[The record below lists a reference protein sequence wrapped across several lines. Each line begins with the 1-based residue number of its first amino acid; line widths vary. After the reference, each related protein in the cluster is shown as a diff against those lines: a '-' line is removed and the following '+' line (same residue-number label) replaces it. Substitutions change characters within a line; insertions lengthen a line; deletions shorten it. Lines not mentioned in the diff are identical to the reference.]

1 MHPKWQQHYSLSKST
16 FLFELSTEA
25 ILARKLPAYQEV
37 SKLLPVR
44 RDLAVVLDENIAVDA
59 VLCTIKSANIPLI
72 TEVALF
78 DLYQGPGVPENKKS
92 LALSVLMHDT
102 QKSLTDSDSDAAI
115 SNLLQLMQN
124 KFGATL
130 RN

>member
-1 MHPKWQQHYSLSKST
+1 
-16 FLFELSTEA
+16 
-25 ILARKLPAYQEV
+25 
-37 SKLLPVR
+37 
-44 RDLAVVLDENIAVDA
+44 
-59 VLCTIKSANIPLI
+59 
-72 TEVALF
+72 
-78 DLYQGPGVPENKKS
+78 LYQGPGVPENKKS

-102 QKSLTDSDSDAAI
+102 QKSLTDSDSDTAI